1 MNMQP
6 EMSNLLSE
14 AKSVLLLA
22 STAASLLTAVVSESL
37 GAESPSN
44 DLISAATRFVDLLV
58 KEDFAGAVAQF
69 DSTMKSALPEAKM
82 REVWQTLQK
91 QVGPFKQRLGARA
104 EKVGGYD
111 AVFVTCHFE
120 AADLDAKVVFNT
132 DRQIAGL
139 FFVPSKA
146 APDSFEPPP
155 YAKNSAFHEKDFTVG
170 TGEWSLPGTLTIPT
184 GRTPPLPA
192 VVLIHGSGPNDRDET
207 IMANKPFRDLAWGL
221 ATKGI
226 AVLRYEKRTKEH
238 ATKFVGANLSHL
250 TAKEETIDD
259 AVSAA
264 AQLRDRRHRSQTH
277 LCSWP
282 QPGRHARS

>member
-104 EKVGGYD
+104 EKVGG
-111 AVFVTCHFE
+111 
-120 AADLDAKVVFNT
+120 
-132 DRQIAGL
+132 
-139 FFVPSKA
+139 
-146 APDSFEPPP
+146 
-155 YAKNSAFHEKDFTVG
+155 
-170 TGEWSLPGTLTIPT
+170 
-184 GRTPPLPA
+184 
-192 VVLIHGSGPNDRDET
+192 
-207 IMANKPFRDLAWGL
+207 
-221 ATKGI
+221 
-226 AVLRYEKRTKEH
+226 
-238 ATKFVGANLSHL
+238 
-250 TAKEETIDD
+250 
-259 AVSAA
+259 
-264 AQLRDRRHRSQTH
+264 
-277 LCSWP
+277 
-282 QPGRHARS
+282 